1 MLSPCPTE
9 KLSAMGEGERA
20 LRGLTRNRA
29 GRGLCAHLAQCP
41 QLHQKGLKVWLK
53 QLNACFAS
61 TKY

>member
-1 MLSPCPTE
+1 
-9 KLSAMGEGERA
+9 MGEGERA